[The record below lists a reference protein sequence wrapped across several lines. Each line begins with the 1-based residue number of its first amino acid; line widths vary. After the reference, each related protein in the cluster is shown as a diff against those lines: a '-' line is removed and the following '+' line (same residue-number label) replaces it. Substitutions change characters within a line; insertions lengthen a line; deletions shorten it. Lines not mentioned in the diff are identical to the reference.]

1 MSPDTLPTPRFLIGI
16 DGGGTGTRAR
26 LVGREG
32 ALLGTADAGPSALAQ
47 GLAQAWTNIGQAIT
61 RAFATADLAL
71 PPMSD
76 CALGMGLSGVHSPAR
91 RDAFLKLTPQAF
103 GHVAIDTD
111 AFTTLLGAHGGRPGA
126 IVAAGTGS
134 VGEALWPDGRRGSV
148 GGWGF
153 PVGDEASGAW
163 LGLRAMAHAQCA
175 LDGRAQPGALARAVW
190 GVAGAT
196 QAAVQD
202 WCAVAG
208 QNAYAQLAPLV
219 FEHEADD
226 PGAAAL
232 MQLAADDLEAMAVA
246 LDPEGRLPLALCGSL
261 GRLLEPRLSAALRT
275 RCVPPAADSAAG
287 AVHLVH
293 RSLGGIETA

>member
-1 MSPDTLPTPRFLIGI
+1 MSPASPSVPRFLIGI

-32 ALLGTADAGPSALAQ
+32 AVLGSGDAGPSALAQ
-47 GLAQAWTNIGQAIT
+47 GLDQAWTHIQQAIT
-61 RAFATADLAL
+61 RAFAAADLAL
-71 PPMSD
+71 PPMRD
-76 CALGMGLSGVHSPAR
+76 CAVGMGLSGVHSPAR
-91 RDAFLKLTPQAF
+91 RDAFLKMTPQPFA
-103 GHVAIDTD
+103 HIAVDTD
-111 AFTTLLGAHGGRPGA
+111 ALTTLLGAHQGRPGA

-175 LDGRAQPGALARAVW
+175 IDGRAAPGPLARAVW

-219 FEHEADD
+219 FDHEADD
-226 PGAAAL
+226 AAAAAL
-232 MQLAADDLEAMAVA
+232 LQLAADDLNAMAVA
-246 LDPEGRLPLALCGSL
+246 LDPHGELPLAMCGSL
-261 GRLLEPRLSAALRT
+261 GRRLEPRLSATVRA
-275 RCVPPAADSAAG
+275 RCVPPAADSAEG
-287 AVHLVH
+287 ALHLV
-293 RSLGGIETA
+293 RQSLARATA